1 MQLKIGKKTF
11 ELSAF
16 IKQESPTFI
25 NYLIRMPLA
34 ETDINLIKSAKEFS
48 VVNGDSETF
57 YTAECVQYRV
67 YSEPTSEMKDLGNGE
82 FELSATYTDTI
93 EYTFYEEIGARV
105 NDLLNRIAELEQSQS
120 DQDDIIMDI
129 LMSEESEV

>member
-57 YTAECVQYRV
+57 YSAECVQYRV
-67 YSEPTSEMKDLGNGE
+67 YTVED
-82 FELSATYTDTI
+82 TDTI

-105 NDLLNRIAELEQSQS
+105 NELLNRVAELEQSQS

>member
-48 VVNGDSETF
+48 VVNGESETF
-57 YTAECVQYRV
+57 YSAECVQYRV
-67 YSEPTSEMKDLGNGE
+67 YSVDDTE
-82 FELSATYTDTI
+82 TI

-105 NDLLNRIAELEQSQS
+105 NELNERISALEVSQQ
-120 DQDDIIMDI
+120 DQDDIIVELLSM
-129 LMSEESEV
+129 

>member
-16 IKQESPTFI
+16 IRQESPTFI

-67 YSEPTSEMKDLGNGE
+67 YSVDDTE
-82 FELSATYTDTI
+82 TI

-105 NDLLNRIAELEQSQS
+105 NELNERISALEVSQQ
-120 DQDDIIMDI
+120 DQDDIIVELLSM
-129 LMSEESEV
+129 